1 MKPFMDKDFL
11 LNGEVQKKLFHEY
24 AEKEPIFDWHCHLSA
39 KEIYEN
45 KAPENIYDLWL
56 TGDHYK
62 WRAMRSY
69 GIDEKYI
76 TGDGEPYEKFEAF
89 ADTLT
94 NAIGNPLFHWS
105 HLELQRYFKIDKV
118 LSKDTAKEIW
128 NEAKAKIA
136 AGGFTPRELIEKSNV
151 YALCTTDDPID
162 TLEWHKKLKEDGFGV
177 KVLPAFRP
185 DKALAVE
192 NAGFDK
198 WVDSL
203 SASAQMEVES
213 YEDMCVALCHRM
225 DFFKAM
231 GCVASDQA
239 VDAVVYAPASK
250 DELQQIF
257 KKAVNGESLS
267 KEEIDK
273 YKYETL
279 LFFGRE
285 YAKRGF
291 AMELHL
297 GAMRNNNQ
305 RMFNKIG
312 PDTGFDSITDPQI
325 AFGLSR
331 LLDNLDKDGLLPRTI
346 LFCLNPKDNYVL
358 GTMLGNFQSSEAKSK
373 IQFGSAWW
381 FNDNIEGMK
390 TQMTTLANLG
400 VLGAFVGMVTDSRS
414 FLSYP
419 RHEYFRR
426 ILCSLVGSWVEEGL
440 YPYDEKAL
448 KKIISGVSFV
458 NSKEYFLSNE
468 VNVNG

>member
-11 LNGEVQKKLFHEY
+11 LKNETQQKLFHSF
-24 AEKEPIFDWHCHLSA
+24 AENQPIFDWHCHLSA

-45 KAPENIYDLWL
+45 KPCENIYQLWL

-62 WRAMRSY
+62 WRAMRSN
-69 GIDEKYI
+69 GVDEKYI
-76 TGDGEPYEKFEAF
+76 TGDANDFEKFEAF

-94 NAIGNPLFHWS
+94 YAIGNPLFHWS
-105 HLELQRYFKIDKV
+105 HLELQRYFGINKV

-128 NEAKAKIA
+128 DEAAEKIA
-136 AGGFTPRELIEKSNV
+136 KGGFTPRELIEKSNV
-151 YALCTTDDPID
+151 YALCTTDDPAD
-162 TLEWHKKLKEDGFGV
+162 DLQWHLKLQETDFAV

-185 DKALAVE
+185 DKAIAIE
-192 NAGFDK
+192 NKGFDE
-198 WVDSL
+198 WLCAL
-203 SASAQMEVES
+203 SNSAQMSVET
-213 YEDMCVALCHRM
+213 YEDMLAALCKRM
-225 DFFKAM
+225 DFFKSV

-239 VDAVVYAPASK
+239 VDAVVYAPATK
-250 DELQQIF
+250 EELEEIF
-257 KKAVNGESLS
+257 KKGKNCQMLS

-279 LFFGRE
+279 LFLGKE
-285 YAKRGF
+285 YAKRSF

-297 GAMRNNNQ
+297 GAMRNNNT
-305 RMFNKIG
+305 RMFQKIG
-312 PDTGFDSITDPQI
+312 ADTGFDSITDPQI
-325 AFGLSR
+325 AHGLSR
-331 LLDNLDKDGLLPRTI
+331 LLDNLDKEDLLPKTI

-358 GTMLGNFQSSEAKSK
+358 GTMLGNFQSSQARSK

-426 ILCSLVGSWVEEGL
+426 ILCSLIGSWVEDGL

-448 KKIISGVSFV
+448 EKIIAGISFE
-458 NSKEYFLSNE
+458 NAKEYFL
-468 VNVNG
+468 G

>member
-11 LNGEVQKKLFHEY
+11 LMGEVQQKLFHSY
-24 AEKEPIFDWHCHLSA
+24 AENQPIFDWHCHLSA
-39 KEIYEN
+39 KEIFEN

-62 WRAMRSY
+62 WRAMRSC
-69 GIDEKYI
+69 GFDEKYC
-76 TGDGEPYEKFEAF
+76 TGNATPFEKFEAF
-89 ADTLT
+89 AQTLT
-94 NAIGNPLFHWS
+94 LAIGNPLFHWS
-105 HLELQRYFKIDKV
+105 HLELQRYFGIKKV
-118 LSKDTAKEIW
+118 LSKETAEEIW
-128 NEAKAKIA
+128 IEANEKIA

-151 YALCTTDDPID
+151 FALCTTDDPCD
-162 TLEWHKKLKEDGFGV
+162 SLQWHEKIKNDGFSV

-185 DKALAVE
+185 DKAL
-192 NAGFDK
+192 NP
-198 WVDSL
+198 DSPVFASWL
-203 SASAQMEVES
+203 SDLEKAAETKIES
-213 YEDMCVALCHRM
+213 YEEMCQALCKRM
-225 DFFKAM
+225 DFFKEM
-231 GCVASDQA
+231 GCCASDQA
-239 VDAVVYAPASK
+239 VESVVYAPAEK
-250 DELQQIF
+250 NELEEIF
-257 KKAVNGESLS
+257 KKAGKGEALS
-267 KEEIDK
+267 EEELNK
-273 YKYETL
+273 YRYETL

-285 YAKRGF
+285 YFKRGF

-305 RMFNKIG
+305 RKFNSIG
-312 PDTGFDSITDPQI
+312 ADTGFDSIADPQI

-331 LLDNLDKDGLLPRTI
+331 FLDNLDKDGLLPKTI

-381 FNDNIEGMK
+381 FCDNYEGMK
-390 TQMTTLANLG
+390 NQMTTLANLG

-426 ILCSLVGSWVEEGL
+426 ILCSLVGSWVENGM

-448 KKIISGVSFV
+448 EEIIKGISFD
-458 NSKEYFLSNE
+458 NSKKYFLGE
-468 VNVNG
+468 